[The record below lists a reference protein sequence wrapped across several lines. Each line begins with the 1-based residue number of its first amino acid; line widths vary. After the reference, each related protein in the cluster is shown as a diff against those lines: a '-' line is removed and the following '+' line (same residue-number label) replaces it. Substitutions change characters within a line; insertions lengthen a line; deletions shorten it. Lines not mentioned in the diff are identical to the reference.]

1 MEEQDLVSGKVPND
15 CNCGRGDWVYDSDVG
30 MWCCGCG
37 YVKHATGKGFKDGRY
52 KLDSKRC
59 VVESSNDEVRD
70 RRPAASDS
78 REAHNGGSLH

>member
-1 MEEQDLVSGKVPND
+1 MEEQDLVSGKVQSD

-30 MWCCGCG
+30 QWCCGCG

-59 VVESSNDEVRD
+59 IIKTTQTLTTPEER
-70 RRPAASDS
+70 
-78 REAHNGGSLH
+78 